1 MQVERLTEQRLRR
14 DDPFCPTGVHNPSA
28 TLSETKIKEL
38 GYVMPIVDHAKMRV
52 KAIEAYKEAAAR
64 G

>member
-1 MQVERLTEQRLRR
+1 
-14 DDPFCPTGVHNPSA
+14 
-28 TLSETKIKEL
+28 LSEKKIKEL